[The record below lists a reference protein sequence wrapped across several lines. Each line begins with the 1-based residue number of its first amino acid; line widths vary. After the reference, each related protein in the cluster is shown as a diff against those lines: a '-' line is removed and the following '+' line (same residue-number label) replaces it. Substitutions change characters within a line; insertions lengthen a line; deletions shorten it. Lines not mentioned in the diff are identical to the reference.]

1 MRTFFL
7 LATLALT
14 PPLTLGC
21 GVRWTP
27 NQGYVA
33 QTHADPA
40 AAYAKVLQVVNER
53 GYQIVEQRDA
63 DRSVRV
69 RAHVNENFVAQNSFI
84 TASVDPAGNVT
95 FTPSGHLVRGNKIH
109 KLLAQELEDLRN
121 ATGGNASD
129 APPAP
134 AAPVATAD
142 AAPLPAASEAPVTA
156 STAPVTPAPAVPA
169 EPAKP
174 APKSASKAAGT
185 SKPQTTPKQSTKPA
199 ESPKKDD
206 DWVEVK

>member
-1 MRTFFL
+1 MRTFFV

-14 PPLTLGC
+14 PPLALGC

-27 NQGYVA
+27 NQEYVA

-53 GYQIVEQRDA
+53 GYQIVEQHDA

-69 RAHVNENFVAQNSFI
+69 RAHVNENFVSQNSFI
-84 TASVDPAGNVT
+84 TASVDPRGNVT

-121 ATGGNASD
+121 ATGGNASE

-134 AAPVATAD
+134 AAVATTD
-142 AAPLPAASEAPVTA
+142 TPPSPTASEAPAA
-156 STAPVTPAPAVPA
+156 SAAPVGAAPAVPA
-169 EPAKP
+169 EAAKP
-174 APKSASKAAGT
+174 APKSASKASGA
-185 SKPQTTPKQSTKPA
+185 SKPQTAPKTSTKPA
-199 ESPKKDD
+199 ESPKADD
-206 DWVEVK
+206 DWVPVK